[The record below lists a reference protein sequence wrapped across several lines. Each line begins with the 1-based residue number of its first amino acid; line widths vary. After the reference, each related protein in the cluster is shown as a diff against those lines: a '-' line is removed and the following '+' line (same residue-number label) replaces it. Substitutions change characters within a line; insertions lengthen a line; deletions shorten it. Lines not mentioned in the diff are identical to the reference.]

1 MGLMMTAR
9 RLVIV
14 DDVPQVRADLRT
26 LLGLV
31 AGIEV
36 VGEAGNGLEALSQAA
51 NLQPD
56 VILMDLEMPQL
67 NGYEATRQIKQ
78 HLPACRVI
86 ALTVHGYSEA
96 QEQAYRCGADAFV
109 VKGAPLASLLQEI
122 FKEE

>member
-1 MGLMMTAR
+1 MAAR

-14 DDVPQVRADLRT
+14 DDIPQVRADLRT
-26 LLGLV
+26 LLGL
-31 AGIEV
+31 AADIEV
-36 VGEAGNGLEALSQAA
+36 VGEAGTGLQALAQAVG
-51 NLQPD
+51 LQPD

-78 HLPACRVI
+78 QMPACRVI
-86 ALTVHGYSEA
+86 AFTVHDYQEA
-96 QEQAYRCGADAFV
+96 QEKARECGADAFV